1 MGVRFSRRSFSG
13 KEGEPPVEPAAPRFA
28 ICSAA
33 AVLVLVLAAPALGA
47 PGPDASPG
55 GGSAPAPDPSG
66 GKPRVA
72 VTVQTVA
79 PVRRPVV
86 TTSAPAKTPAAAKP
100 HRRVRRHTV
109 PAPARAPAPRATP
122 SSFFTSLRTSLPVR
136 VTADTARGIDS
147 RSLKLAAGA
156 LLLVVAVGGS
166 FLTLVSQT
174 PRTR

>member
-1 MGVRFSRRSFSG
+1 MGVPFFASQLSG

-28 ICSAA
+28 ICSAT
-33 AVLVLVLAAPALGA
+33 AVLVLVLAAPVLAA

-55 GGSAPAPDPSG
+55 GGSGPAPDPSG
-66 GKPRVA
+66 GKPRAA
-72 VTVQTVA
+72 VTVHAVA

-86 TTSAPAKTPAAAKP
+86 TPSAAARPPAAKP
-100 HRRVRRHTV
+100 HPRHARRHV
-109 PAPARAPAPRATP
+109 EPAPAPAPHATP

-174 PRTR
+174 PRIR

>member
-1 MGVRFSRRSFSG
+1 M
-13 KEGEPPVEPAAPRFA
+13 
-28 ICSAA
+28 
-33 AVLVLVLAAPALGA
+33 LVLAAPVLAA

-55 GGSAPAPDPSG
+55 GGSGPAPDPSG

-72 VTVQTVA
+72 VTVHTVA
-79 PVRRPVV
+79 PARRPVV
-86 TTSAPAKTPAAAKP
+86 TSAAPSKPPAAKP
-100 HRRVRRHTV
+100 HRRVRRHV
-109 PAPARAPAPRATP
+109 EPAPAPAPRATP

-166 FLTLVSQT
+166 FLTLVSQA